1 MSRFN
6 ETLIF
11 DDPAINNSFVT
22 APFPVKIADKL
33 AFQFTRTGTI
43 DGVVSLEASLDGN
56 SWSTVPDSVQTV
68 DSTVQTYIIELR
80 TACSPM
86 YRVSYAH
93 TAGLG
98 ECKIT
103 TYIKGS

>member
-6 ETLIF
+6 ETIIF

-22 APFPVKIADKL
+22 AAFPVKIADKL
-33 AFQFTRTGTI
+33 SFQFTRTGTI

-56 SWSTVPDSVQTV
+56 SWAVVPDSINTV
-68 DSTVQTYIIELR
+68 DTTVQTYIIELR
-80 TACSPM
+80 TACSPL
-86 YRVSYAH
+86 YRINYAH

-98 ECKIT
+98 EVKIT